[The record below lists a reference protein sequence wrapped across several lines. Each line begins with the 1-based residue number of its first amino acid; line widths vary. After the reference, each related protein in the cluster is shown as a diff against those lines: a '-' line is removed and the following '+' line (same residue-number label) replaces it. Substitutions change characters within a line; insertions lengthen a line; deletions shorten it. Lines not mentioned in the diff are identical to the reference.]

1 MLTQSLCGARQW
13 MRHRLDTRSVG
24 TIELADEV
32 ENARKALLIDRNLG
46 LLQFEP
52 GQVSDARDLFACER
66 HKGFTKI
73 SVKNSAKSYS
83 LPCPLSHRL
92 LDYAPLLG
100 SLLLA
105 LFPVA
110 SCSNACAD
118 TFPAISRSI
127 WAQPTH

>member
-1 MLTQSLCGARQW
+1 MS
-13 MRHRLDTRSVG
+13 HRLDTGRVG
-24 TIELADEV
+24 AIQLADEV
-32 ENARKALLIDRNLG
+32 ENARKALLVDRNLG

-52 GQVSDARDLFACER
+52 RQVSDACNLFACER
-66 HKGFTKI
+66 HRGITKI

-110 SCSNACAD
+110 SCSN
-118 TFPAISRSI
+118 
-127 WAQPTH
+127 